1 MKLCV
6 NKDLCLGCG
15 ACCACAPDVFEI
27 GEDGFATVKVD
38 EIEEEFMEDAMDA
51 KDGCPTSAIEEVN
64 EEEIEKGD
72 N

>member
-15 ACCACAPDVFEI
+15 ACCPCAPDVFEI

>member
-27 GEDGFATVKVD
+27 GDDGFAQVKVD
-38 EIEEEFMEDAMDA
+38 EIADEFIEDAMDA
-51 KDGCPTSAIEEVN
+51 KDGCPTAAIEEMK
-64 EEEIEKGD
+64 EEQ